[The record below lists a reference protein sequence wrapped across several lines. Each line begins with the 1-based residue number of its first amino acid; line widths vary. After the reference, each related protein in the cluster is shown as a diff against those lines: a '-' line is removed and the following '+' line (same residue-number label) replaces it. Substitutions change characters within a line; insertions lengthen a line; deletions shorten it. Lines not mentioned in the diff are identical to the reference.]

1 MRPAQ
6 GWRSS
11 GSCGPRRDVDRS
23 FVAVRREGFAS
34 PYSRHPHP
42 LTGVAMSLSRLLSK
56 TGRLKAQRTGVFW
69 LLAPPSS
76 SQRDS
81 LFEPL
86 RSCHPTKS
94 KAGQAAGL
102 VRTFGSTGRVRNS
115 PLRFEHKRD
124 TVPDP
129 VKLRIQK
136 TNRKMNW

>member
-11 GSCGPRRDVDRS
+11 GSCGPRRDVDRELCGRQKGRIR
-23 FVAVRREGFAS
+23 FTH
-34 PYSRHPHP
+34 SRHPHP

-76 SQRDS
+76 SQRNS

-86 RSCHPTKS
+86 RSCHPPKS
-94 KAGQAAGL
+94 KARQAAGL
-102 VRTFGSTGRVRNS
+102 VRTFGSTSRARNS

-129 VKLRIQK
+129 VKLRTQK